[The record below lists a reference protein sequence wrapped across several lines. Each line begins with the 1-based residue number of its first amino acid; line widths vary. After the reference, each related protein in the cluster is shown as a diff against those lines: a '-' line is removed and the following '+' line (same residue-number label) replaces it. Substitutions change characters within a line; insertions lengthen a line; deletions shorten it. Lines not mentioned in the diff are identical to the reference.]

1 MQLSGKK
8 DRSRRTTRCAC
19 AATCLS
25 ELREGEQGVL
35 ECIDLSPEEARRMME
50 LGFLPGTCIVAARC
64 APGGDPRVYQ
74 VDGSE
79 IAMRRETAARLRLRN
94 HAPADCML

>member
-1 MQLSGKK
+1 MQLSVNKRQRADGA
-8 DRSRRTTRCAC
+8 RCAC
-19 AATCLS
+19 EARRLS

-35 ECIDLSPEEARRMME
+35 ECIDLSPEEAHRMME

-64 APGGDPRVYQ
+64 APGGDPQVYR

-79 IAMRRETAARLRLRN
+79 IAMRRETAMHLRLRH
-94 HAPADCML
+94 HAPADCIL